1 MTTDFIYEPPLN
13 PYLEI
18 LYEDADIMVV
28 NKPSGLLSVPGKKI
42 EYQDSILYRVRQ
54 KYPNAQAVH
63 RLDMGTSGIMVV
75 GLSKIAISNLGKQF
89 MNRQTQKVYLAKVA
103 GCLEQNSGI
112 INLPM
117 RTDINNRPYQIIDFE
132 QGREAITYYEK
143 VLINEEEDFS
153 IVRLYPKTGRS
164 HQLRLHLQQI
174 HHPILGD
181 HLYADKKSFLRAK
194 HLCLHAAALSFYH
207 PLTNEL
213 MQFCSD
219 IDFLTELNLKVDLS
233 ILNKDLSNL

>member
-1 MTTDFIYEPPLN
+1 MIKEFIYQPPTK
-13 PYLEI
+13 PYLEV
-18 LYEDADIMVV
+18 LYEDKDIMVV

-54 KYPNAQAVH
+54 KYADAQAVH

-75 GLSKIAISNLGKQF
+75 GLSKTAISNLGKQF
-89 MNRQTQKVYLAKVA
+89 MQRQTQKVYLAKVA
-103 GCLEQNSGI
+103 GCLEQDSGI

-132 QGREAITYYEK
+132 HGREAITYYEK
-143 VLINEEEDFS
+143 VIVNKLQDFS

-174 HHPILGD
+174 GHPILGD
-181 HLYADKKSFLRAK
+181 HLYADEKNFLRSK
-194 HLCLHAAALSFYH
+194 NLCLHAAALSFYH
-207 PLTNEL
+207 PISNEK

-219 IDFLTELNLKVDLS
+219 VDFLTELNLKVDIN
-233 ILNKDLSNL
+233 ILDKDIPNI